1 MTQDTDDAYEIVYCP
16 LERTLSGEGHTLR
29 IAIYRGAH
37 EPDWILEIED
47 ERGTSTVFDERF
59 ASDQAALDAA
69 LAEIA
74 AEGGMHRF
82 CANAQAEAMASEGD
96 YFARLDALDK
106 TPATASAKVGRNE
119 TCPCGSGKKFKKCCG
134 SATLLH

>member
-1 MTQDTDDAYEIVYCP
+1 MTQDTNDAYEIVYSP

-82 CANAQAEAMASEGD
+82 CANAQAEAMASEGVLPG
-96 YFARLDALDK
+96 FSARAELSSWSRRSFERS
-106 TPATASAKVGRNE
+106 SAWI
-119 TCPCGSGKKFKKCCG
+119 PGS
-134 SATLLH
+134 LR